1 MRTVPAYTPAPVS
14 DHVLFIDGEAIIIDK
29 PAGLPVTTPRA
40 GGNSLEKTLKTL
52 TFGFK
57 RPPMI
62 VHRLDQDTSG
72 CLLLARHPKAQKLFN
87 ASFEAGEVTK
97 RYVAVLDGVPAEQEG
112 LIDMAL
118 GKVSTREAGWR
129 IVPDPA
135 GKAARTHWRV
145 LQTVGAR
152 TLVEFRPETGR
163 THQLRVHAA
172 SGIGIPI
179 WGDPVYGRAQGTLL
193 LHATFLSLP
202 RRDKPV
208 VEASAPLPSSFGA
221 LGFVL

>member
-1 MRTVPAYTPAPVS
+1 MKRIFNHPSDPVS

-40 GGNSLEKTLKTL
+40 GGDSLEKMMKSLA
-52 TFGFK
+52 FGFK

-87 ASFEAGEVTK
+87 AAFEAGTVTK
-97 RYVAVLDGVPAEQEG
+97 RYMAILDGVPAESEG
-112 LIDMAL
+112 MIDMAL

-129 IVPDPA
+129 IVHDPA
-135 GKAARTHWRV
+135 GKAARTHWQV

-193 LHATFLSLP
+193 LHATFLSVP
-202 RRDKPV
+202 RGDKPPA
-208 VEASAPLPSSFGA
+208 EASALLPPSFAA

>member
-1 MRTVPAYTPAPVS
+1 MKRIFNHPTDPLS

-40 GGNSLEKTLKTL
+40 GGDSLEKMMRSL

-87 ASFEAGEVTK
+87 AAFEAGTVTK
-97 RYVAVLDGVPAEQEG
+97 RYMAILDGVPADSEG
-112 LIDMAL
+112 MIDMAL

-135 GKAARTHWRV
+135 GKAARTHWQV

-193 LHATFLSLP
+193 LHATFLSVP
-202 RRDKPV
+202 RGDKPPA
-208 VEASAPLPSSFGA
+208 EASAPLPPSFAA